1 MKSWSEYFE
10 LSKNRPPNPL
20 LETAV
25 RLVVDRNHALD
36 LGAGSLKDSKF
47 MLSIGFQK
55 VTAVDSAPQIKKFRS
70 KIPARQLRLQICPFE
85 ELKIKPAAYNFISA
99 QYSLPFTS
107 PPHLPRLITDI
118 IGGLKPSGIFCAQFF
133 GIKDSWNTP
142 ENPLTFVT
150 KTTLLKWLK
159 PLDII
164 YFGEEQNDRPAIDGT
179 PKHWHLFQVIA
190 LKPLKKKP

>member
-25 RLVVDRNHALD
+25 TLVVDRTHALD

-47 MLSIGFQK
+47 MLSVGFKK
-55 VTAVDSAPQIKKFRS
+55 VTAVDHAPDIKNYRS
-70 KIPARQLRLQICPFE
+70 KIPASQLQIKICPFE
-85 ELKIKPAAYNFISA
+85 QLTIKKAAYNFINA
-99 QYSLPFTS
+99 QYALPFTA

-133 GIKDSWNTP
+133 GTRDSWNLP
-142 ENPLTFVT
+142 ENKMTFVT
-150 KTTLLKWLK
+150 KNNLLKWLR
-159 PLDII
+159 PLDMI
-164 YFGEEQNDRPAIDGT
+164 YFKEEQNDQPAIDGT
-179 PKHWHLFQVIA
+179 PKHWHLFHVIA